1 MDLRRRV
8 VGFVGEGNSKADAA
22 RRFDVSWK
30 TVCRYVKA
38 DRGGDLAPKPHGGGR
53 TKKFGDEGLRQMVRE
68 KPSATLK
75 AHGKALGV
83 SHNAIWKRLRR
94 LEITLKKN
102 S

>member
-8 VGFVGEGNSKADAA
+8 VGFVCEGNSKAGAA
-22 RRFDVSWK
+22 RRFAISWK

-38 DRGGDLAPKPHGGGR
+38 DLGGNLAPKPHGGGR
-53 TKKFGDEGLRQMVRE
+53 RRKFDDESLRQRVRE
-68 KPSATLK
+68 KPSATLG

-83 SHNAIWKRLRR
+83 SHNAVWKRLRQ
-94 LEITLKKN
+94 LKVTLKKN